1 MIAKLQSDLL
11 HSTSNNKNNKNLR
24 LSLRNLYSGFL
35 LGLLLICSSLF
46 YGLALT
52 NSDRKFQQDSSVL
65 DGTWRLIAVRQFD
78 GNGKAVP
85 ISAPAQALQTL
96 KIVANR
102 HFSRINTTSDG
113 RIVNTSAGII
123 ELTADLYHEY
133 NGFKPDTAQRQAYQW
148 RLAGGL
154 LTQRRTEQGR
164 ITEEIWQLID

>member
-1 MIAKLQSDLL
+1 M
-11 HSTSNNKNNKNLR
+11 
-24 LSLRNLYSGFL
+24 RNLYSGFL

-65 DGTWRLIAVRQFD
+65 DGTWRLVAVRQFD
-78 GNGKAVP
+78 DNGKAVP
-85 ISAPAQALQTL
+85 NSAPVQALETL

-113 RIVNTSAGII
+113 RIVSISAGII

-133 NGFKPDTAQRQAYQW
+133 NGFKPDEAHRLAYQW
-148 RLAGGL
+148 RLADGR

-164 ITEEIWQLID
+164 VTEEIWQLVD

>member
-1 MIAKLQSDLL
+1 M
-11 HSTSNNKNNKNLR
+11 
-24 LSLRNLYSGFL
+24 RNLYSGFL